1 MKSISRWGAAAG
13 LTAVAVGIVLFLWPL
28 HGSGLSGNAIR
39 PHYGTFGWATYV
51 PMPAHPTLDDLRHA
65 GITVPQD
72 IVRARRRTAGIV
84 TAAGVAVVVIALIAI
99 YRPWTA
105 LARYRMPAR
114 TSK

>member
-1 MKSISRWGAAAG
+1 MKSISRWLAAAG
-13 LTAVAVGIVLFLWPL
+13 LVAVAVGVVLFLWPL
-28 HGSGLSGNAIR
+28 RGAGLSGNALW
-39 PHYGTFGWATYV
+39 PHYGVFGWATYA

-72 IVRARRRTAGIV
+72 TVRARRRTAGIV

-105 LARYRMPAR
+105 LARRRTATR